1 MAQLVKIE
9 GDYSY
14 WDDGSVRWAADNS
27 LGKQKGA
34 LAKRHPLAAPSWGQA
49 GAGLRKAKA
58 DGRKGQRVSTEVRRQ
73 ASLDALAEA
82 LKLHPDSKTV
92 QDGLRMLW
100 AARVEQAGS
109 PDARGAGVKA
119 HEMIE
124 RVWSGPLPKD
134 PTVVLAPV
142 VQLSV
147 EAVAYL
153 EELRVRREANVVEAT
168 LVELPTESK
177 PEG

>member
-1 MAQLVKIE
+1 
-9 GDYSY
+9 
-14 WDDGSVRWAADNS
+14 
-27 LGKQKGA
+27 
-34 LAKRHPLAAPSWGQA
+34 
-49 GAGLRKAKA
+49 
-58 DGRKGQRVSTEVRRQ
+58 
-73 ASLDALAEA
+73 
-82 LKLHPDSKTV
+82 
-92 QDGLRMLW
+92 MLW

-109 PDARGAGVKA
+109 PDAKGAGVKA

-153 EELRVRREANVVEAT
+153 EELRSRREAEATVVEIEGP
-168 LVELPTESK
+168 LLPPDSK